1 MTDAT
6 AELSAEDQFAALRAA
21 RTSDNPTAEPV
32 KQESAEPPE
41 PAEPQAEPTPE
52 AAPTDPFAGWPDA
65 AKAKYQEAEALAKKL
80 AQERDAAVGRLAPIQ
95 RKLSELQSTSVAPKA
110 RPEPRTPAPQSRRPD
125 SYFDSAEWKEFERDY
140 PDEAKRQRKAIE
152 AERQAVIEDARRI
165 AREEAMSA
173 AGKVRDELGRF
184 VSPHIER
191 IQERERAEA
200 VAKLT
205 TEHPDWSQHFSF
217 IPVRDDAG
225 NVVSYEPQS
234 SPKFDAWFDSLHRR
248 DQDSV
253 REALWSDDPDDCTWV
268 VNRFKSETGE
278 VDSAANTAIAN
289 KAERRR
295 QNLESSVQPASTPT
309 PAPVR
314 VNPEDLSDE
323 DRFALIRAQK
333 KR

>member
-52 AAPTDPFAGWPDA
+52 AALPDPFAGWPDA

-110 RPEPRTPAPQSRRPD
+110 RPEPRTPAPQTRRPD

-152 AERQAVIEDARRI
+152 AERQAIIENATRI
-165 AREEAMSA
+165 AREE

-200 VAKLT
+200 VAKLS
-205 TEHPDWSQHFSF
+205 TEHPDWSNHFHF
-217 IPVRDDAG
+217 KPVQAEDGSVDY
-225 NVVSYEPQS
+225 VPES
-234 SPKFDAWFDSLHRR
+234 SPQFDAWFDSLHRR
-248 DQDSV
+248 DQASV
-253 REALWSDDPDDCTWV
+253 REALWSDDPDDCAWV

-295 QNLESSVQPASTPT
+295 QNLESSVQPASSPT
-309 PAPVR
+309 PAPIR
-314 VNPEDLSDE
+314 VNPEELSDE
-323 DRFALIRAQK
+323 DRFALIRSQK